1 MSLYQF
7 TIHHMINSNTFIHHF
22 IHLNHIL
29 NPKKIYVYVNTKY
42 PSLQTPFSCGIFI
55 LQT

>member
-29 NPKKIYVYVNTKY
+29 NPKKIYKY
-42 PSLQTPFSCGIFI
+42 IYNPFA
-55 LQT
+55 LL